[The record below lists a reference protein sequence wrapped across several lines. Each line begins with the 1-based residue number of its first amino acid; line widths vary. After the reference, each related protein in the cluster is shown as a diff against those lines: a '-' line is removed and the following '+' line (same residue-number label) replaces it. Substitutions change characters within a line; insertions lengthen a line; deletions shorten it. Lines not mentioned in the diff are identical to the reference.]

1 MCLWPV
7 YLQEEKDELA
17 RQLLETMEVEEA
29 NRRKI
34 IVKFKARYVRRG
46 ICSQGVGDPNACGSH
61 SVSATIV
68 VVVVPRVAVA
78 GGGKLVRLVF

>member
-1 MCLWPV
+1 M
-7 YLQEEKDELA
+7 QEEKDELA

-46 ICSQGVGDPNACGSH
+46 ICSQGAGDPSTCESYC
-61 SVSATIV
+61 VSATIV
-68 VVVVPRVAVA
+68 VVIV
-78 GGGKLVRLVF
+78 